1 SYNQQGYQY
10 FSGTGVYRTR
20 FVLDEDFEEVML
32 ELDTADVVEIII
44 NGTTTAK
51 TLWRPYNFDI
61 TELCK
66 IGDNDIELRLIST
79 NAAVM
84 TLETIE
90 LMYQSVAKYDE
101 NVPIQNCGIR
111 SAPVLVIKNS
121 DHLCNA

>member
-1 SYNQQGYQY
+1 
-10 FSGTGVYRTR
+10 
-20 FVLDEDFEEVML
+20 ML

-111 SAPVLVIKNS
+111 RAPVLVIKNS